1 MVLEKARDQPPAR
14 LTGAQ
19 SSNAGSCADSR
30 RRTKRGGSDP
40 LKWETG
46 RNEAPVS
53 GERVL
58 GNLRNE
64 HSLLHK
70 TFQKAERREE
80 QRKGGP
86 RGVTPRARPRA
97 AQCRGPGRPE
107 SPGVN
112 AARNRHFD
120 VAAFWKHPSVIE

>member
-19 SSNAGSCADSR
+19 SGYAGSCADSR

-58 GNLRNE
+58 GNRAEWTLPPPQDVSKGRASGRTAE
-64 HSLLHK
+64 GGAPGGDPASQ
-70 TFQKAERREE
+70 TQSGSVPGARTAREPRRERR
-80 QRKGGP
+80 
-86 RGVTPRARPRA
+86 A
-97 AQCRGPGRPE
+97 
-107 SPGVN
+107 
-112 AARNRHFD
+112 
-120 VAAFWKHPSVIE
+120 

>member
-19 SSNAGSCADSR
+19 SGYAGSCADSR

-58 GNLRNE
+58 GNLRNG

-70 TFQKAERREE
+70 TFQKAEPSGRTAE
-80 QRKGGP
+80 GGP

-97 AQCRGPGRPE
+97 AQCRGPGRPA
-107 SPGVN
+107 SPGAN
-112 AARNRHFD
+112 AARNRCFD